1 MRKHVSPYTLF
12 KQMKIRFRLS
22 LLFSIA
28 TSLIVGI
35 LFVAVYFTV
44 AAGRQRAYFV
54 QMETRA
60 LAVADVFFLQNSFD
74 PEKLEEARQ
83 QFKSSFAA
91 SVAAI
96 IDSHNQLIG
105 VMRNDSAEHFHHNAI
120 SLTVAPFTVDT
131 TALYTARREGKSL
144 NIDQQGE
151 TTFYEVY
158 LFHPDKQ
165 DNYVIVVRGV
175 DKQGAALLD
184 SLQSVLLF
192 GMSIFPL
199 IAFGTG
205 WIFTGIALRPM
216 QRVTAAAKQI
226 SVSNLS
232 RRLPEAEGKDE
243 IAMLAQ
249 TFNSVFEQLET
260 AFISQKRFIAHASHE
275 LRTPLTI
282 LEGEVSVALQ
292 KTRTEEEYRQTLE
305 TMQRT
310 VLRLH
315 RLTTNLLTLSR
326 LESAQSDLPM
336 SNEFFDEMLHHSI
349 ADVRTRFP
357 QREFEIHDE
366 QLQQREVIIHCN
378 RELLET
384 AFTNIIENAVKY
396 SNRDTTVQ
404 ISIVISG
411 KVCTLIVRDEG
422 LGISSDELQHIFTP
436 FYRAERTRLLK
447 GTGVGLA
454 LVKAIINLHS
464 GSVLI
469 ESQPD
474 KGTTVKV
481 HLSII
486 V

>member
-1 MRKHVSPYTLF
+1 
-12 KQMKIRFRLS
+12 
-22 LLFSIA
+22 
-28 TSLIVGI
+28 
-35 LFVAVYFTV
+35 
-44 AAGRQRAYFV
+44 
-54 QMETRA
+54 
-60 LAVADVFFLQNSFD
+60 
-74 PEKLEEARQ
+74 
-83 QFKSSFAA
+83 
-91 SVAAI
+91 
-96 IDSHNQLIG
+96 
-105 VMRNDSAEHFHHNAI
+105 
-120 SLTVAPFTVDT
+120 
-131 TALYTARREGKSL
+131 
-144 NIDQQGE
+144 
-151 TTFYEVY
+151 
-158 LFHPDKQ
+158 
-165 DNYVIVVRGV
+165 
-175 DKQGAALLD
+175 
-184 SLQSVLLF
+184 
-192 GMSIFPL
+192 
-199 IAFGTG
+199 
-205 WIFTGIALRPM
+205 M
-216 QRVTAAAKQI
+216 QRITAAAKQI

-366 QLQQREVIIHCN
+366 QLQQREVIINCN

-404 ISIVISG
+404 ISVVIIG
-411 KVCTLIVRDEG
+411 EVCTLIVRDEG

-436 FYRAERTRLLK
+436 FYRAERTRSLK

-464 GSVLI
+464 GTVLI

-481 HLSII
+481 HLSTI